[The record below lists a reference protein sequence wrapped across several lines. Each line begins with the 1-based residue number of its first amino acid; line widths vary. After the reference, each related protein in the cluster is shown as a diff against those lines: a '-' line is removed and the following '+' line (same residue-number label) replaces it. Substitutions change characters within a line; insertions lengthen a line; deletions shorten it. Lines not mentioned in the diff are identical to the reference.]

1 MASHLNPS
9 TSLLQA
15 LSKLFSLLRLDKKD
29 ISKIYIFA
37 ILAGLISLSLPLGI
51 QTIITF
57 VQTTE
62 IRASIIVLIF
72 IVVFGVFLNGLV
84 QVRQM
89 QIIEKLE
96 QKIFTRYSLEF
107 ADRLPKLNIEKLD
120 KYYLPELVNRFF
132 DIPALTKGIEKIM
145 LEVPAAIIQI
155 IFGLIL
161 LSFYHPVFIAFGI
174 LLIFIVV
181 LIIRFT
187 SPQGLATSLR
197 ASDYKYGI
205 AAWLEE
211 IARVIKSFKYSKGTS
226 LHMKKT
232 DELVWMYLDSR
243 TAHFKI
249 LLLQYWSFIAF
260 KIIITM
266 AMLVMGVVLLVN
278 QQMNVGQF
286 VAAEIVIITI
296 INSVEKLIAS
306 LDKVYD
312 TLTSIQKLSKVLDSE
327 IEQFGS
333 LTLTN
338 EHKGISI
345 KFDKV
350 NFGYTD
356 NTNDADLVISDI
368 TFNIKSGSFV
378 CITGVS
384 GSGKSSILKLLTGA
398 FKNFN
403 GSILLEDVPIG
414 NYNLQS
420 LRNQTG
426 VLLSQ
431 QDIFQGTLLENI
443 TMTNKHTSLEEIT
456 QLAEKIGLIEFIQSN
471 KDGYDTIL
479 DPLGKRLSKKTKQDV
494 LLLRV
499 LIGKHRLLLLEEPF
513 NHLEKEQKDAVIN
526 FLKNEKNATIIIT
539 SEDESTIKECD
550 VILKLV
556 NGKLVNTII
565 NHNTTS

>member
-333 LTLTN
+333 LTLAN

-356 NTNDADLVISDI
+356 NINDADLVISDI

-479 DPLGKRLSKKTKQDV
+479 DPLGKRLSKKIKQDI